1 MNLTFFQN
9 KSAPAYVNKSLDHF
23 QYGSDNIVPCKATD
37 GCTISDPIFLLGSS
51 MFDLSNC
58 NYCYCDLFGRFYY
71 IKDCEVLPG
80 GMTRLYCHV
89 DVLMSNAAW
98 VRSLYAL
105 VKRQESKNLCNKYIE
120 DNEVIT
126 RIDRQIVKKQIGS
139 VGGNATGTHICLTV
153 TGGI

>member
-1 MNLTFFQN
+1 MNLTFFKN
-9 KSAPAYVNKSLDHF
+9 KSAPTYVNKSLDHF
-23 QYGSDNIVPCKATD
+23 QYGNDNIVPCSVTD
-37 GCTISDPIFLLGSS
+37 GCTISNPKFLLGSAQ
-51 MFDLSNC
+51 FDLSNC

-71 IKDCEVLPG
+71 INECETIQN
-80 GMTRLYCHV
+80 GMVILHCHV

-105 VKRQESKNLCNKYIE
+105 VKRQESKDLCNKYIE
-120 DNEVIT
+120 DTEVIT

-153 TGGI
+153 TGGV

>member
-1 MNLTFFQN
+1 
-9 KSAPAYVNKSLDHF
+9 
-23 QYGSDNIVPCKATD
+23 
-37 GCTISDPIFLLGSS
+37 
-51 MFDLSNC
+51 
-58 NYCYCDLFGRFYY
+58 
-71 IKDCEVLPG
+71 
-80 GMTRLYCHV
+80 MTKLYCHV

-105 VKRQESKNLCNKYIE
+105 VKRQESKDLCNKYIE

-153 TGGI
+153 TGGV